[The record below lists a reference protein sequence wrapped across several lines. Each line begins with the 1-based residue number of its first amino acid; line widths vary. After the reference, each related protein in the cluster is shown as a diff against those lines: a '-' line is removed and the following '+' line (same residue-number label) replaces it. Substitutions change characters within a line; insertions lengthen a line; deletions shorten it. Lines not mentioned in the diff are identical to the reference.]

1 MTDSQPQAPS
11 EEQLIAWMMDAED
24 CEATDGCV
32 VEPDGTC
39 EHGKVSWLR
48 TLGII

>member
-1 MTDSQPQAPS
+1 MTDKEKEPTI
-11 EEQLIAWMMDAED
+11 EQLIAWEANGM

-39 EHGKVSWLR
+39 EHGAISWMR
-48 TLGII
+48 VMEFI